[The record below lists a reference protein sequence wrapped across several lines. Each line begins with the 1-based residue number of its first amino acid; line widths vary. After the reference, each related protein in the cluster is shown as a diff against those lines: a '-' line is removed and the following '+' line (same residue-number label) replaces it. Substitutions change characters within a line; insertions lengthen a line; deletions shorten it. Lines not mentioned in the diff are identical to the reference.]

1 MAIDKKTASKAAG
14 DLLAM
19 GRAPDVRTDEGKGV
33 YRVIVDRIAENAE
46 SESHAVRAI
55 RSIVDRETFFPP
67 PSAIVDALDS
77 TPRDTE
83 ARSTLRA
90 CPICQGDGWVSV
102 DGPHSTT
109 AAVPCNHSGEI
120 PSNLGVVMPASV
132 SRMYLRDQA
141 MGDARRAAWVAA
153 GKPALGRYKGSDL
166 LAAVGGGE

>member
-1 MAIDKKTASKAAG
+1 MIDEKIAAMLAK

-19 GRAPDVRTDEGKGV
+19 GRAPDMGTADGKAIFRLIVARLAEGADSKGHAIRAVRQ
-33 YRVIVDRIAENAE
+33 IVDT
-46 SESHAVRAI
+46 
-55 RSIVDRETFFPP
+55 ETFFPP
-67 PSAIVDALDS
+67 PSAIVAALDS

-120 PSNLGVVMPASV
+120 PPNLGVVMPASV